1 MKWKF
6 FIGFMVFSLMLF
18 ACEQKQKKE
27 ETYNKYTS
35 VDNTYCFVVP
45 SYATQQQSTANFMSF
60 EGKSSN
66 LVIVVRR
73 ISENSIN
80 EYMRNNDVKQK
91 SFNYSLFQS
100 SDSTY
105 FYKITR
111 GNNMWSAYD
120 LYMFKRLD
128 GRNYLVNASSDI
140 ISQSRMVDMIRKIYL
155 SLERPQIENKDK
167 VIDEKNVA
175 TRNDVQSI
183 SLEKTYS
190 TKYYSIKYPKE
201 WKVVEQINEMTDVY
215 IGSQPDN
222 FGFTIVRF
230 ETDVSLSEAN
240 NEGNSNVKQAG
251 FKILE
256 DKQITLNGVKCYKA
270 THEITLQGKK
280 IQTISYTF
288 KKGDMFYNIRFGS
301 VVSKS
306 QEPLVTEIMK
316 SFRFK

>member
-6 FIGFMVFSLMLF
+6 FIVLIVSSLMIF
-18 ACEQKQKKE
+18 ACEQKKE

-35 VDNTYCFVVP
+35 VDNSYCFVVP
-45 SYATQQQSTANFMSF
+45 SYVTQRQNSANFISF
-60 EGKSSN
+60 EGQNSN
-66 LVIVVRR
+66 LIIVIRR

-100 SDSTY
+100 SDTTY

-128 GRNYLVNASSDI
+128 GNNYLIKVSSDI
-140 ISQSRMVDMIRKIYL
+140 ISQSRMIDMISRIYL
-155 SLERPQIENKDK
+155 SLEKPQKENEDVDITDKKDVTTK
-167 VIDEKNVA
+167 
-175 TRNDVQSI
+175 NDVQTI
-183 SLEKTYS
+183 TLEKTYS
-190 TKYYSIKYPKE
+190 TRYYSIKYPKE
-201 WKVVEQINEMTDVY
+201 WKAVEHINEMTDVY
-215 IGSQPDN
+215 IGSQSDN
-222 FGFTIVRF
+222 FGFTLVRF

-240 NEGNSNVKQAG
+240 NEGNRNSKQAG

-256 DKQITLNGVKCYKA
+256 DKQITLNGVKCYRA
-270 THEITLQGKK
+270 IHEITIQGQKV
-280 IQTISYTF
+280 QTISYTL
-288 KKGDMFYNIRFGS
+288 KKGDMFYNFRFGT

-306 QEPLVTEIMK
+306 QETLATEIMK